1 MAYGSPDGEE
11 GIEPYYTHIRGG
23 RPPSSESLG
32 ELRERY
38 RMIGGSPLTAI
49 TRAQAR
55 ALAERLTARA
65 IEENKK
71 LDHRAEEILEAAAN
85 GGSAETAKPS
95 QRQEA
100 GLVSP
105 GRNRRRKASQ
115 LNLYS

>member
-1 MAYGSPDGEE
+1 VVVDRAEHP
-11 GIEPYYTHIRGG
+11 
-23 RPPSSESLG
+23 
-32 ELRERY
+32 
-38 RMIGGSPLTAI
+38 IGDPTIVKLTLKI
-49 TRAQAR
+49 VLPR